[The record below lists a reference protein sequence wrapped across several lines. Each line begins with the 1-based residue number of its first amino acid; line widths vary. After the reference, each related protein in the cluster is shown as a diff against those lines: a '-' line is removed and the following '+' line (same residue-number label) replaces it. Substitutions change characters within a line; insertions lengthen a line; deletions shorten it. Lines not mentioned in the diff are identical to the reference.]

1 MALYTT
7 MSYPPHDPYQQY
19 GQWEKD
25 EIPVTYPPYTTA
37 FMPSE
42 QQYFTSPFPQPAPFP
57 SQQASPFPIQ
67 QQQQL
72 PSNLQYYPNDQPSPA
87 YTSPAYTPGPHIMQY
102 LSPPPSSA
110 TYSPAPTPQTHL
122 PPQQQQQQQQALS
135 IPATHSLP
143 PPPPPPPR
151 ATPSPPGRA
160 VVIGINY
167 FNQKGEMHHRV
178 DEARNLARYL
188 TQVKHYPAQN
198 IMLLTDDQNGPNGQP
213 TKRNILGALFWLAR
227 NAREGEKLVLY
238 YSGHGRVATAKKR
251 RGRGAGAAAKGKGK
265 GKIGD
270 DAQEAQGEKDAQQ
283 DEDEADGLETIYP
296 VDFRSFKEGM
306 IKPSELQQILKP
318 ARDVGAKLTII
329 LDAHTGHR

>member
-1 MALYTT
+1 
-7 MSYPPHDPYQQY
+7 
-19 GQWEKD
+19 
-25 EIPVTYPPYTTA
+25 
-37 FMPSE
+37 
-42 QQYFTSPFPQPAPFP
+42 
-57 SQQASPFPIQ
+57 
-67 QQQQL
+67 
-72 PSNLQYYPNDQPSPA
+72 
-87 YTSPAYTPGPHIMQY
+87 
-102 LSPPPSSA
+102 
-110 TYSPAPTPQTHL
+110 
-122 PPQQQQQQQQALS
+122 
-135 IPATHSLP
+135 
-143 PPPPPPPR
+143 
-151 ATPSPPGRA
+151 
-160 VVIGINY
+160 
-167 FNQKGEMHHRV
+167 MHHRV

-213 TKRNILGALFWLAR
+213 TKHNILGALFWLAR

>member
-1 MALYTT
+1 
-7 MSYPPHDPYQQY
+7 
-19 GQWEKD
+19 
-25 EIPVTYPPYTTA
+25 
-37 FMPSE
+37 
-42 QQYFTSPFPQPAPFP
+42 
-57 SQQASPFPIQ
+57 
-67 QQQQL
+67 
-72 PSNLQYYPNDQPSPA
+72 
-87 YTSPAYTPGPHIMQY
+87 MQY

-110 TYSPAPTPQTHL
+110 TYSPTATPQAYL
-122 PPQQQQQQQQALS
+122 PTQQQQPLAVITSSQPTLP
-135 IPATHSLP
+135 IPAPTS
-143 PPPPPPPR
+143 
-151 ATPSPPGRA
+151 PGRA

-188 TQVKHYPAQN
+188 TQIKHYPAEN

-251 RGRGAGAAAKGKGK
+251 RGKGAGAKGKGK
-265 GKIGD
+265 AK
-270 DAQEAQGEKDAQQ
+270 AQ
-283 DEDEADGLETIYP
+283 DEDQQDPGTNKGAEDEEEGDGLETIYP

-306 IKPSELQQILKP
+306 IRPAELQEILKP

-329 LDAHTGHR
+329 LDAHTGKR